1 MANEPRKMQKYVVPV
16 DGQWHTIESAKPL
29 RVGHAGTRQE
39 VVFWAESPPDKPTR
53 DYRVFATG
61 EPVEG
66 SWVGTVQAPGGKTWH
81 LYGRS

>member
-1 MANEPRKMQKYVVPV
+1 MPNEPRIMQKYFVPV
-16 DGQWHTIESAKPL
+16 DGGWHRIESPQPL

-39 VVFWAESPPDKPTR
+39 VVFWAETPPDKPSR
-53 DYRVFATG
+53 EYRVYRTG

-81 LYGRS
+81 LYARS